1 MAVQPLKRLSLKTKS
16 KYLAIYLQILLVAL
30 LTIYSTEAVAQPAN
44 LVNNGGFEQ
53 RNPNYPNDWASY
65 WAGLDSTKY
74 FGLLMA
80 PPYRSPKSS
89 FGFQYPHSGECYFGF
104 SMFISYTWVNRGY
117 PRNFL
122 KQTLTAGKVYCV
134 TFYVALT
141 NVSSCAVDAIGAY
154 FGDASLDTIKNSL
167 FPLTYLS
174 PQISNPT
181 NHIISDTLNWTPI
194 TGTFVAQGNEKYM
207 VLGNFKSNAN
217 TNTVLTN
224 PAQLPTIASEYF
236 IDDVSVI
243 ELDLPAFAG
252 EDRSFMPGDSVYLG
266 RESDVGID
274 EACVWYKLPSPVPID
289 TVAGLWVKPTTTSTY
304 VVVQTIC
311 GNVKRDT
318 VMLFIDGVGVE
329 KHNKIASDLTFFPNP
344 TRHEISIVSSNP
356 TEKIDMVVQDVT
368 GRIVFKKFVVL
379 ENFTT
384 NIRLD
389 LEPGVYLF
397 TVTNSHG
404 HTTTKKI
411 VIEN

>member
-1 MAVQPLKRLSLKTKS
+1 
-16 KYLAIYLQILLVAL
+16 
-30 LTIYSTEAVAQPAN
+30 
-44 LVNNGGFEQ
+44 
-53 RNPNYPNDWASY
+53 
-65 WAGLDSTKY
+65 
-74 FGLLMA
+74 MA

-104 SMFISYTWVNRGY
+104 LTFSDSNINARGY

-122 KQTLTAGKVYCV
+122 RQTLKGGKTYCV

-141 NVSSCAVDAIGAY
+141 NESTTGIDAIQAY
-154 FGDASLDTIKNSL
+154 FGDNSLDTIKKSTDPITFL
-167 FPLTYLS
+167 Q
-174 PQISNPT
+174 PQISNVIG
-181 NHIISDTLNWTPI
+181 NIIVDTLNWTRI
-194 TGTFVAQGNEKYM
+194 TSTFIASGNEKYM
-207 VLGNFKSNAN
+207 VVGNFKSNLS
-217 TNTVLTN
+217 TNSLICN
-224 PAQLPTIASEYF
+224 PNNLPAIAADYF

-252 EDRSFMPGDSVYLG
+252 ENRSFIPGDSVYLG

-274 EACVWYKLPSPVPID
+274 EACVWYKLPSQVPID

-318 VMLFIDGVGVE
+318 VTLFIDGVGIE
-329 KHNKIASDLTFFPNP
+329 KHDRMASGLTLFPNP

-356 TEKIDMVVQDVT
+356 TEKIDIVVQDVT
-368 GRIVFKKFVVL
+368 RRIVFNKFVVL
-379 ENFTT
+379 ENFAT

-397 TVTNSHG
+397 TVTNSQG
-404 HTTTKKI
+404 NTTTKKI